1 VENGKWKIET
11 AMSIEPQIYK
21 KDWVMT
27 AEAFDLMLAQLDA
40 DREQAGEK
48 YELIR
53 QKLTKFFQWR
63 GCPSPEDYTD
73 RTIDRVARR
82 LLEGAEVHARDPYL
96 FFHGTAI
103 NVLREHWKKAETGNV
118 ESLDDLPVPKTPA
131 EDPLAQ
137 RARREERLAHEVKLE
152 CLQECVQSLPREQ
165 IEQIQQ
171 YHQSDGGAKI
181 AQRKAMAE
189 QLGIPL
195 NALRIRMY
203 RLRQEL
209 ETCILDCTQRL
220 VRPHP
225 AGRLAGK

>member
-1 VENGKWKIET
+1 
-11 AMSIEPQIYK
+11 MSSEPQIYK

-27 AEAFDLMLAQLDA
+27 PEAFDLMLTQLDA
-40 DREQAGEK
+40 DRELAGEK

-53 QKLTKFFQWR
+53 HKLTKFFQWR

-82 LLEGAEVHARDPYL
+82 LLEGAEVTARDPYL

-103 NVLREHWKKAETGNV
+103 NVLREHWKKAETTGV
-118 ESLDDLPVPKTPA
+118 ESLDELPITKTPA
-131 EDPLAQ
+131 EDLLAQ
-137 RARREERLAHEVKLE
+137 RARHDERLAHELKLE
-152 CLQECVQSLPREQ
+152 CLQECVHELPREQ

-189 QLGIPL
+189 QLNIPL

-203 RLRQEL
+203 RLRQDL
-209 ETCILDCTQRL
+209 ETCILDCTKRSVQ
-220 VRPHP
+220 
-225 AGRLAGK
+225 

>member
-1 VENGKWKIET
+1 
-11 AMSIEPQIYK
+11 
-21 KDWVMT
+21 MT
-27 AEAFDLMLAQLDA
+27 PEAFDLMLTQLDA

-73 RTIDRVARR
+73 RTIDRVALR
-82 LLEGAEVHARDPYL
+82 LWEGAEVTARDPYL

-118 ESLDDLPVPKTPA
+118 ESLDELPITKTPA
-131 EDPLAQ
+131 EDPVAQ
-137 RARREERLAHEVKLE
+137 RARRDERLAHELKLE
-152 CLQECVQSLPREQ
+152 CLQECVHGLPREQ

-203 RLRQEL
+203 RLRQDL
-209 ETCILDCTQRL
+209 ETCILDCTKRM

-225 AGRLAGK
+225 AGRLASK

>member
-1 VENGKWKIET
+1 
-11 AMSIEPQIYK
+11 MSSEPQSYK
-21 KDWVMT
+21 KDWIMT
-27 AEAFDLMLAQLDA
+27 AEAFDRMLAQLDA
-40 DREQAGEK
+40 DRECAGAK

-63 GCPSPEDYTD
+63 GCPSPEEYTD

-82 LLEGAEVHARDPYL
+82 LWEGAEVTARDPYL

-118 ESLDDLPVPKTPA
+118 EALDDLPISQMPA
-131 EDPLAQ
+131 EDPIAQ
-137 RARREERLAHEVKLE
+137 HTRRDERLAHELKLE
-152 CLQECVQSLPREQ
+152 CLQECVQTLPREQ
-165 IEQIQQ
+165 LEQIQQ

-181 AQRKAMAE
+181 AQRKAIAE

-203 RLRQEL
+203 RLRQDL
-209 ETCILDCTQRL
+209 ETCILDCTKRL
-220 VRPHP
+220 VQYRE
-225 AGRLAGK
+225 R

>member
-1 VENGKWKIET
+1 ME
-11 AMSIEPQIYK
+11 IEPKISFK

-27 AEAFDLMLAQLDA
+27 PEAFDLMLVQLDA
-40 DREQAGEK
+40 DRERAGEK

-63 GCPSPEDYTD
+63 GCAAAEDYTD

-103 NVLREHWKKAETGNV
+103 NVLREHWKKAETSGV
-118 ESLDDLPVPKTPA
+118 ESLEELPITKTPA
-131 EDPLAQ
+131 EDPIAQ
-137 RARREERLAHEVKLE
+137 RTRRDERLEHEIKLE
-152 CLQECVQSLPREQ
+152 CLQECVQTLPREQ

-189 QLGIPL
+189 QLNIPL

-203 RLRQEL
+203 RLRQDL
-209 ETCILDCTQRL
+209 ETCILDCTKRL
-220 VRPHP
+220 VRHREP
-225 AGRLAGK
+225 

>member
-1 VENGKWKIET
+1 
-11 AMSIEPQIYK
+11 MSNELPRYK

-27 AEAFDLMLAQLDA
+27 PEAFDLMLTQLDA
-40 DREQAGEK
+40 ERERAGEK

-63 GCPSPEDYTD
+63 GCPAPEDYTD

-103 NVLREHWKKAETGNV
+103 NVLREHWKKAEASGTD
-118 ESLDDLPVPKTPA
+118 SLDELPPTKTPA
-131 EDPLAQ
+131 EDPIAQ
-137 RARREERLAHEVKLE
+137 RNLRDERLAHELKLE
-152 CLQECVQSLPREQ
+152 CLQECVQSLPRDQ
-165 IEQIQQ
+165 VEQIQQ

-189 QLGIPL
+189 QLNIPL

-203 RLRQEL
+203 RLRQDL
-209 ETCILDCTQRL
+209 ETCILSCTKRL
-220 VRPHP
+220 QKV
-225 AGRLAGK
+225 

>member
-1 VENGKWKIET
+1 
-11 AMSIEPQIYK
+11 MSSEPQTYK

-40 DREQAGEK
+40 DRERAGAK

-53 QKLTKFFQWR
+53 QKLTKFFHWR
-63 GCPSPEDYTD
+63 GCAAPEEYTD

-82 LLEGAEVHARDPYL
+82 LLEGAEVTARDPYL

-103 NVLREHWKKAETGNV
+103 NVLREHWKKVETADV
-118 ESLDDLPVPKTPA
+118 EALDDLPLTQTPA
-131 EDPLAQ
+131 VDPIAQ
-137 RARREERLAHEVKLE
+137 RARRDERLEHELKLE
-152 CLQECVQSLPREQ
+152 CLQECVQTLPREQ
-165 IEQIQQ
+165 VEQIQQ

-220 VRPHP
+220 KK
-225 AGRLAGK
+225 A

>member
-1 VENGKWKIET
+1 MTDEKGQVENGKLRIEN

-27 AEAFDLMLAQLDA
+27 PEAFDLMLTQLDA
-40 DREQAGEK
+40 DRERAGEK

-103 NVLREHWKKAETGNV
+103 NVLREHWKKAENTASD
-118 ESLDDLPVPKTPA
+118 SLDDLPPTKTPA
-131 EDPLAQ
+131 EDPLERQ
-137 RARREERLAHEVKLE
+137 ARRDERLEHELKLE
-152 CLQECVQSLPREQ
+152 CLQECVQTLPREQ
-165 IEQIQQ
+165 LEQIQQ

-181 AQRKAMAE
+181 AQRKALAE
-189 QLGIPL
+189 QLNIPL

-203 RLRQEL
+203 RLRQDL
-209 ETCILDCTQRL
+209 ETCILSCTKRL
-220 VRPHP
+220 Q
-225 AGRLAGK
+225 KT

>member
-1 VENGKWKIET
+1 
-11 AMSIEPQIYK
+11 
-21 KDWVMT
+21 MT
-27 AEAFDLMLAQLDA
+27 PEAFDLMLAQLDA
-40 DREQAGEK
+40 DRESAGEK

-82 LLEGAEVHARDPYL
+82 LLEGAEITASDPYL

-103 NVLREHWKKAETGNV
+103 NVLREHWKAVEKTNV
-118 ESLDDLPVPKTPA
+118 ESLDALPPAKTPA
-131 EDPLAQ
+131 EDPLEIQ
-137 RARREERLAHEVKLE
+137 TRRAERIEHELKLE
-152 CLQECVQSLPREQ
+152 CLQDCVQTLPREQ
-165 IEQIQQ
+165 LEQIQE

-181 AQRKAMAE
+181 AQRKALAA
-189 QLGIPL
+189 QLDIPL

-209 ETCILDCTQRL
+209 ETCILDCTSRL
-220 VRPHP
+220 QKV
-225 AGRLAGK
+225 

>member
-1 VENGKWKIET
+1 MSSET
-11 AMSIEPQIYK
+11 QIYK

-27 AEAFDLMLAQLDA
+27 PEAFDLMLTQLDA
-40 DREQAGEK
+40 DRERAGEK

-63 GCPSPEDYTD
+63 GCPAPEDYTD

-103 NVLREHWKKAETGNV
+103 NVLREHWKKAESTGV
-118 ESLDDLPVPKTPA
+118 DSLDELPPTKTPA
-131 EDPLAQ
+131 IDPLERQ
-137 RARREERLAHEVKLE
+137 ARRDERLDHELKLE
-152 CLQECVQSLPREQ
+152 CLQQCVQSLPREQ
-165 IEQIQQ
+165 LEQIQQ

-181 AQRKAMAE
+181 AQRKALAE
-189 QLGIPL
+189 QLNIPL
-195 NALRIRMY
+195 NALRIRMF

-209 ETCILDCTQRL
+209 EMCILNCTKRL
-220 VRPHP
+220 QK
-225 AGRLAGK
+225 A

>member
-1 VENGKWKIET
+1 
-11 AMSIEPQIYK
+11 
-21 KDWVMT
+21 MT
-27 AEAFDLMLAQLDA
+27 PEAFDLMLAQLDA
-40 DREQAGEK
+40 DRESAGEK

-82 LLEGAEVHARDPYL
+82 LSEGAEITASDPYL

-103 NVLREHWKKAETGNV
+103 NVLREHWKAVEKANV
-118 ESLDDLPVPKTPA
+118 ESLDALPPAKTPA
-131 EDPLAQ
+131 EDPLEIQ
-137 RARREERLAHEVKLE
+137 TRRAERIEHELKLE
-152 CLQECVQSLPREQ
+152 CLQDCVQTLPREQ
-165 IEQIQQ
+165 LEQIQE

-181 AQRKAMAE
+181 AQRKALAA
-189 QLGIPL
+189 QLDIPL

-209 ETCILDCTQRL
+209 ETCILDCTSRL
-220 VRPHP
+220 Q
-225 AGRLAGK
+225 KI